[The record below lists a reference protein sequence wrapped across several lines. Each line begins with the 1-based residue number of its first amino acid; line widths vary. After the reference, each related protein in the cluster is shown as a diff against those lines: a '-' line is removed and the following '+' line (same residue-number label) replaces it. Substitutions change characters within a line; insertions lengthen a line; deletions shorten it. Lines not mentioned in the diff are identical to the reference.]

1 MIPKGFPNR
10 TTLEFLHCT
19 LITSNVTD
27 YKKAGILPVARAAL
41 TLYNNRERQIRDKRS
56 KSGERFF
63 DKADQT
69 IKQPSL

>member
-10 TTLEFLHCT
+10 ATLEFLHCT

-27 YKKAGILPVARAAL
+27 YKKAGILPVARADL

-56 KSGERFF
+56 SVPGQER
-63 DKADQT
+63 ANQL
-69 IKQPSL
+69 QALEVN